1 MPTGLLTNPTSKVVR
16 QLLIDGSLGQSGGSV
31 SGTSGSSSD
40 WPIFAPNTPDLPDN
54 VVVIKDT
61 SGIQQGRLNIDGSE
75 VYRPG
80 IQILVRS
87 NDYDTGWEKIQ
98 RIATYLDESV
108 LRSSATV
115 GSTSYFV
122 DAWSRASGPISLGKE
137 SEGRRLETSAGT
149 SKRYLF
155 TLNGTLS
162 LDEI

>member
-1 MPTGLLTNPTSKVVR
+1 MFFRSFLATKHPLLAALAAKRMNRIHS
-16 QLLIDGSLGQSGGSV
+16 
-31 SGTSGSSSD
+31 
-40 WPIFAPNTPDLPDN
+40 N
-54 VVVIKDT
+54 VVVVKDT
-61 SGIQQGRLNIDGSE
+61 FGIQQGRLHNDGSE

-87 NDYDTGWEKIQ
+87 NDYDIGWEKSQ
-98 RIATYLDESV
+98 KIAVYLDESV
-108 LRSSATV
+108 LRSTAV
-115 GSTSYFV
+115 LGSTSYFV
-122 DAWSRASGPISLGKE
+122 DAWSRASGPIALGKE